1 MSQKILYIEDEE
13 QIGKMQIERLKQAS
27 FEARWVESISAAEEI
42 AKTFQPDLL
51 LVDNGLQEGKQGIE
65 AIPDLKQFFPK
76 AKIVIYSNYENKQ
89 KKDQA
94 KELGADNYWVK
105 LEVRGES
112 LVQAI
117 TELLK

>member
-13 QIGKMQIERLKQAS
+13 QIGRMQVERLKQAS

-51 LVDNGLQEGKQGIE
+51 LVDNGLKEGKQGIE

-94 KELGADNYWVK
+94 KELGADSYWVK
-105 LEVRGES
+105 IEVSGEK
-112 LVQAI
+112 LLQAI
-117 TELLK
+117 KQIL